1 MKNILALNLG
11 SGTITFIV
19 IAVIVVFLVLFV
31 ISIYNKLVVLRENV
45 RNAMSQIATQIES
58 RWDVIT
64 NLIGAT
70 SKYSEHEA
78 NTLREVIGMR
88 TGVNRN
94 SSASEVIK
102 DDQLFQQAMDRIN
115 VVVESYPN
123 LKADSLY
130 INTMNNIDKYE
141 NNVRNARMIFNDT
154 VTKYNREILMFPK
167 NIFAGI
173 FGFHQEEYFKHSES
187 KANMPQW

>member
-11 SGTITFIV
+11 GGTITLIV
-19 IAVIVVFLVLFV
+19 IAMVVVFLILYL
-31 ISIYNKLVVLRENV
+31 ISVYNKLIALRENV
-45 RNAMSQIATQIES
+45 RNSMSQIATQIES

-78 NTLREVIGMR
+78 KTLREVIGMR
-88 TGVNRN
+88 TGINRN
-94 SSASEVIK
+94 SSAAEVLK

-130 INTMNNIDKYE
+130 INTMNNVDKYE
-141 NNVRNARMIFNDT
+141 NNVRNARMIFNDS

-167 NIFAGI
+167 NIFAGM
-173 FGFHQEEYFKHSES
+173 FGFQQEVYFKNSET
-187 KANMPQW
+187 KADMPQW

>member
-11 SGTITFIV
+11 GGTITLIV
-19 IAVIVVFLVLFV
+19 IAMVVVFLILYL
-31 ISIYNKLVVLRENV
+31 ISVYNKLIALRENV
-45 RNAMSQIATQIES
+45 RNSMSQIATQIES

-78 NTLREVIGMR
+78 KTLREVIGMR
-88 TGVNRN
+88 TGINRN
-94 SSASEVIK
+94 SSAAEVLK

-130 INTMNNIDKYE
+130 INTMNNVDKYE
-141 NNVRNARMIFNDT
+141 NNVRNARMIFNDS

-167 NIFAGI
+167 NIFAGM
-173 FGFHQEEYFKHSES
+173 FGFQQEIYFKNSET
-187 KANMPQW
+187 KADMPQW